1 MERYVRQIALPRLG
15 QQGQQKLGESKVLIV
30 GLGGLGSPAALY
42 LAAAGVGTIGLV
54 DGDEVA
60 VHNLNRQLL
69 FNTEDVGKR
78 KADVALKHLQA
89 LNPQLNY
96 RKYDIIISSTNGAK
110 IIRNYDL
117 VLSCVDRFES
127 RYLLNELCV
136 AANVPMIDGAIQNLN
151 GYVFPIIPGETAC
164 YHCLHEGMQDQAGV
178 KPVLGA
184 FAGVVGALM
193 AAEAVKM
200 ICGLNP
206 LSGQMLMCDFWDME
220 FQKITVARNPLCTIC
235 SK

>member
-1 MERYVRQIALPRLG
+1 MERYLRQIALPRLG

-164 YHCLHEGMQDQAGV
+164 YHCLHEGMQDQAGKASFRRICWSRWGV
-178 KPVLGA
+178 NGCRSCEDDLWVESIKWTDVDVRFLGH
-184 FAGVVGALM
+184 GVPENHSSA
-193 AAEAVKM
+193 
-200 ICGLNP
+200 
-206 LSGQMLMCDFWDME
+206 
-220 FQKITVARNPLCTIC
+220 
-235 SK
+235 